1 MKCSDNKI
9 KKKNLRRRRICR
21 QQQVIIWDIEQMV
34 EWIMDMDFFGSYVK
48 NTKVIPS
55 VKESYEERAKQR
67 EIFEIIDDYIEQA

>member
-1 MKCSDNKI
+1 MFREQNK
-9 KKKNLRRRRICR
+9 KEEFKEEKNMQATASYNMGYRANGG
-21 QQQVIIWDIEQMV
+21 MV
-34 EWIMDMDFFGSYVK
+34 MDMDFFGSYVK

>member
-1 MKCSDNKI
+1 MGYRANGG
-9 KKKNLRRRRICR
+9 
-21 QQQVIIWDIEQMV
+21 MV
-34 EWIMDMDFFGSYVK
+34 MDMDFFGSYVK